1 MRSRF
6 DRTVRQ
12 VFAAALATTL
22 ILCAALY
29 KLSIDAEEAVALVS
43 QTHQLLAKV
52 SLVRNSTLQSE
63 LDTQNFR
70 LTGQQSHRRSRDLQL
85 VRRESAMAGI
95 QRLVQDDAAQLGR
108 WEQLRQVIEQRMSI
122 ANEIMRLRE
131 AEGQEAATAY
141 AMAAP
146 LQATRARMHAL
157 LDALEGEAV
166 RQQQL
171 YSDRQTRT
179 REELRWAGTVV
190 SAALLA
196 LLAASHG
203 LIRRQ
208 LAAAQEHQQDLAER
222 EEHLD
227 VTLRSIGDAVLVTD
241 TEGHVRRMNP
251 AAEHLLDSPL
261 EQAQG
266 RDVGELL
273 SLVDAD
279 SEAASPMPLT
289 RLAEAVRASGLQARL
304 QRPDGSL
311 CAVNVMA
318 APLWSR
324 KRQFLGLVY
333 VVRDTTDELALQAL
347 LRQQKEQADRAA
359 QERGIQL
366 LESKDHLRNV
376 LSNVPAM
383 IAYVDKSLRYVYV
396 NRQYLDCFAPGLADL
411 TGLSV
416 QEVLGKDR
424 YAVASPMITKVLAG
438 EPQSYDWEPFPGVW
452 QAISYAPRRMA
463 DGAVDGYYV
472 LGTDITHRKE
482 AEQRIQVLNLHL
494 EEHVD
499 ELQRVS
505 RALRTLSAGNKILLR
520 AQDEQTLLDG
530 MCEAVVS
537 AGGYQLAI
545 VWQPHPADPGRLQAV
560 AQSGLP
566 AGLEFL
572 RQQDWPLADAPEGQ
586 GAPARAMRL
595 GLATFVGNI
604 AEDAAEALWHHSLGG
619 VACAMACPLI
629 TAGRCFGVL
638 AIYDRRP
645 STFDQEEARLLAEA
659 AEDLAFGLDTLRA
672 RAERQQALAAM
683 QRLERTDALTGLP
696 NGTQFD
702 EALAAALEPASRDSQ
717 DAAAAPAGFALLQ
730 CNVERLRDINDTLGF
745 KQGDALLREIGERLR
760 AEAPASALVA
770 RLRGDEFAV
779 LMRDS
784 DRAQAR
790 AVVERLQQALARPV
804 LVADIPLHVNVCM
817 GLVQSPQD
825 GSSPHDLFRR
835 VDIAMQHAR
844 RKGLPCAPFERSMD
858 RIDPGKLKR
867 AGELKHALERDELR
881 LFVQPKVD
889 MREGRVSGA
898 EVLVRWQHPELGLL
912 GPGEFIELAEQT
924 GLIKPLT
931 EWVMGRTL
939 AQLKAWRPQG
949 LHLPLAVNLSARN
962 LRDEDLLPTVLRLHR
977 EWDAEPGT
985 LELEITESTVMEDAS
1000 FAMGILHGLRE
1011 AGIPLYVDD
1020 FGTGYSSLAYLQRLP
1035 VDYIKIDQSFVFDM
1049 TESQNSATIVR
1060 STIDLVHDLGRRA
1073 VAEGIESAEHWR
1085 RLLDMGCDV
1094 GQGYFIARPMP
1105 AEQFP
1110 AWLKDFRPPAV

>member
-1 MRSRF
+1 M
-6 DRTVRQ
+6 
-12 VFAAALATTL
+12 FAAALATTL

-29 KLSIDAEEAVALVS
+29 KLSVDAEEAVALVS

-52 SLVRNSTLQSE
+52 SLVRNATLQSE

-70 LTGQQSHRRSRDLQL
+70 LTGQQVHRRSRDLQL
-85 VRRESAMAGI
+85 VRRESALAGI
-95 QRLVQDDAAQLGR
+95 QRLVEDDAAQLGR
-108 WEQLRQVIEQRMSI
+108 WEQLRQVIDQRMAI
-122 ANEIMRLRE
+122 ANEIVRLRE
-131 AEGQEAATAY
+131 EQGLEAATAY

-146 LQATRARMHAL
+146 LQATRARMHVL

-171 YSDRQTRT
+171 YIDRQTRT
-179 REELRWAGTVV
+179 REQLRWAGAVV

-196 LLAASHG
+196 VLAASHV

-241 TEGHVRRMNP
+241 TEGRVRRMNP

-261 EQAQG
+261 EQSQG
-266 RDVGELL
+266 RDMGELL

-279 SEAASPMPLT
+279 SETLSPLPLT

-324 KRQFLGLVY
+324 KRQFLGMVY

-347 LRQQKEQADRAA
+347 LRQQKQQADRAA
-359 QERGIQL
+359 QERSDQL

-383 IAYVDKSLRYVYV
+383 IAYVDRTLRYVYV
-396 NRQYLDCFAPGLADL
+396 NRQYLDCFAPPLADL
-411 TGLSV
+411 TGLTV
-416 QEVLGKDR
+416 EEVLGKDR
-424 YAVASPMITKVLAG
+424 FAIASPMIDKVLAG
-438 EPQSYDWEPFPGVW
+438 EPQDYDWEPFPGVW
-452 QAISYAPRRMA
+452 QAISYAPRRKA
-463 DGAVDGYYV
+463 DGAVEGYYV
-472 LGTDITHRKE
+472 LGRDITHRKE
-482 AEQRIQVLNLHL
+482 AEQRIQVLNQHL

-545 VWQPHPADPGRLQAV
+545 VWQPHPLDPDRLQAV
-560 AQSGLP
+560 AQSGLQ
-566 AGLEFL
+566 AGLDCL
-572 RQQDWPLADAPEGQ
+572 RRQDWILADTPAGQ

-604 AEDAAEALWHHSLGG
+604 AEEPAEALWHRSLDG
-619 VACAMACPLI
+619 VTCAMACPLI

-645 STFDQEEARLLAEA
+645 STFDQEEARLLTEA
-659 AEDLAFGLDTLRA
+659 AEDLAFGLDTLRT
-672 RAERQQALAAM
+672 RAERQQVLAAM
-683 QRLERTDALTGLP
+683 HRLERTDALTGLP
-696 NGTQFD
+696 NGTEFG
-702 EALAAALEPASRDSQ
+702 EALAAALEPPATGT
-717 DAAAAPAGFALLQ
+717 APAGFALLQ
-730 CNVERLRDINDTLGF
+730 CNVERLKDINDTLGF
-745 KQGDALLREIGERLR
+745 KQGDALLQEIGERLR
-760 AEAPASALVA
+760 AEAPDSALVA

-779 LMRDS
+779 LMRHADH
-784 DRAQAR
+784 AQAL
-790 AVVERLQQALARPV
+790 ALVERLQRALARPV

-825 GSSPHDLFRR
+825 GTNPHDLFRR

-844 RKGLPCAPFERSMD
+844 RKGLPCASFERSMD

-867 AGELKHALERDELR
+867 AGELKRALERDELR
-881 LFVQPKVD
+881 LYLQPKVD

-912 GPGEFIELAEQT
+912 GPGEFIDLAEQT

-931 EWVMGRTL
+931 EWVLGRTL

-949 LHLPLAVNLSARN
+949 PHLPLAVNLSARN

-977 EWDAEPGT
+977 EWGVEPGT

-1000 FAMGILHGLRE
+1000 FAMRILHGLRD

-1035 VDYIKIDQSFVFDM
+1035 VDYIKIDQSFVLDM

-1060 STIDLVHDLGRRA
+1060 STIDLVHDLGRKA
-1073 VAEGIESAEHWR
+1073 VAEGIESREHWR
-1085 RLLDMGCDV
+1085 RLLGMGCDV

-1105 AEQFP
+1105 VEQFP
-1110 AWLKDFRPPAV
+1110 AWLKDYRAPEP

>member
-1 MRSRF
+1 MQSRF
-6 DRTVRQ
+6 NRTVRR

-29 KLSIDAEEAVALVS
+29 KLSGDADEAVALVT

-70 LTGQQSHRRSRDLQL
+70 LTGQQVYRRSRDLQM
-85 VRRESAMAGI
+85 VRREAALAGI
-95 QRLVQDDAAQLGR
+95 QRLVEDDAAQLER
-108 WEQLRQVIEQRMSI
+108 WQQLRDVVDQRMAI
-122 ANEIMRLRE
+122 ANEIVRLRE
-131 AEGQEAATAY
+131 EQGQEAATAF
-141 AMAAP
+141 ALKAP

-157 LDALEGEAV
+157 LDALESEAV

-179 REELRWAGTVV
+179 REQVRWAGGVV
-190 SAALLA
+190 AAALLA
-196 LLAASHG
+196 VLAASHG

-208 LAAAQEHQQDLAER
+208 LAAAREHQQDLAER

-241 TEGHVRRMNP
+241 TEGHVRRLNP
-251 AAEHLLDSPL
+251 AAEHLLDSPAD
-261 EQAQG
+261 QAQG

-279 SEAASPMPLT
+279 ASAPTPLPLT
-289 RLAEAVRASGLQARL
+289 RLAEAVSANGLQARL

-311 CAVNVMA
+311 CTVNVMA

-347 LRQQKEQADRAA
+347 LRQQKDQADREV
-359 QERGIQL
+359 QERSEQL
-366 LESKDHLRNV
+366 RESEEHLRNV
-376 LSNVPAM
+376 ISNVPAL
-383 IAYVDKSLRYVYV
+383 IAYVDKTLRYVYV
-396 NRQYLDCFAPGLADL
+396 NRQYHDCFAPGHAEL
-411 TGLSV
+411 TGHRV
-416 QEVLGKDR
+416 PEVLGEARFAK
-424 YAVASPMITKVLAG
+424 AQPMIERVLAG
-438 EPQSYDWEPFPGVW
+438 EPQDYDWEPFPGVW
-452 QAISYAPRRMA
+452 QAISYAPRRRG
-463 DGAVDGYYV
+463 DGAVEGYYV

-482 AEQRIQVLNLHL
+482 AEQRIQVLNQHL
-494 EEHVD
+494 EEHVED
-499 ELQRVS
+499 LQRVS

-530 MCEAVVS
+530 MCEAVVT
-537 AGGYQLAI
+537 AGGYELAI
-545 VWQPHPADPGRLQAV
+545 VWQPGDDGANGAPQRLRAV

-566 AGLEFL
+566 AGLEHL
-572 RQQDWPLADAPEGQ
+572 RSQDWVMADTPEGQ

-604 AEDAAEALWHHSLGG
+604 AEEPGEAHWHRGLEG

-683 QRLERTDALTGLP
+683 HRLERTDALTGLP

-702 EALAAALEPASRDSQ
+702 EALAAALEQAS
-717 DAAAAPAGFALLQ
+717 AGTTPAGFALLQ
-730 CNVERLRDINDTLGF
+730 CNVERLKDINDTLGF

-760 AEAPASALVA
+760 AASPDAALVA
-770 RLRGDEFAV
+770 RLRGDEFAL
-779 LMRDS
+779 LMRDT
-784 DRAQAR
+784 DRAPALR
-790 AVVERLQQALARPV
+790 VVERLQQALSRPV
-804 LVADIPLHVNVCM
+804 LVADIPLHINVSM
-817 GLVQSPQD
+817 GLVQCPED
-825 GSSPHDLFRR
+825 GASPHDLFRR

-844 RKGLPCAPFERSMD
+844 RKGLPCVSFERSMD

-867 AGELKHALERDELR
+867 AGELKRALERDELR
-881 LFVQPKVD
+881 LYLQPKVD

-912 GPGEFIELAEQT
+912 GPGEFIDLAEQT
-924 GLIKPLT
+924 GLIK
-931 EWVMGRTL
+931 G
-939 AQLKAWRPQG
+939 G
-949 LHLPLAVNLSARN
+949 S
-962 LRDEDLLPTVLRLHR
+962 RDT
-977 EWDAEPGT
+977 G
-985 LELEITESTVMEDAS
+985 EIHT
-1000 FAMGILHGLRE
+1000 
-1011 AGIPLYVDD
+1011 
-1020 FGTGYSSLAYLQRLP
+1020 
-1035 VDYIKIDQSFVFDM
+1035 
-1049 TESQNSATIVR
+1049 
-1060 STIDLVHDLGRRA
+1060 
-1073 VAEGIESAEHWR
+1073 
-1085 RLLDMGCDV
+1085 
-1094 GQGYFIARPMP
+1094 
-1105 AEQFP
+1105 
-1110 AWLKDFRPPAV
+1110 